1 MKIDKIDIRPVWNSS
16 ARPALEVTLVS
27 QKYPGRATLPS
38 GQSRG
43 GGEAAVLDCEAA
55 RKIWPELERQLVGR
69 DFDGIRDLDQFL
81 LHLDGTRDKSRLGG
95 NVLLGLSLAFARALA
110 ARAGV
115 PFWQVLRNEFF
126 PAEKGATFPVI
137 LANFLE
143 GGAHAPGQVAFQEY
157 LVLADTSA
165 GPVETVARLVALYH
179 ALGVALGKKTKGK
192 PLPLGAEAGYVF
204 PFRDESQPLAAL
216 RDLLRSLGADQAFRL
231 GIDCAA
237 NRFASGR
244 GYVLGGV
251 RLSPAALL
259 KRYAELLK
267 EPLLSYLEDPFRE
280 DDPGSFAKLRAAFP
294 ERWITGDDLTV
305 TNADLIRK
313 YGRKNALKA
322 VIIKAN
328 QAGSL
333 SETCAALRAAKA
345 EGLARIL
352 SHRGEET
359 EDCFLVHIARAANAE
374 GLKIGPPVRERVL
387 KYNEFLRLYS
397 GL

>member
-1 MKIDKIDIRPVWNSS
+1 MKIERISLRPIWNSS
-16 ARPALEVTLVS
+16 ARPTLEIALGS
-27 QKYPGRATLPS
+27 KKYSGRAALPS

-43 GGEAAVLDCEAA
+43 GGEAAVLDQEAA
-55 RKIWPELERQLVGR
+55 RAIWPELERQLLGR
-69 DFDGIRDLDQFL
+69 DFDNIQDLDRFL
-81 LHLDGTRDKSRLGG
+81 LRLDGTRDRSRLGG
-95 NVLLGLSLAFARALA
+95 NVILGLSLAFARVLS

-115 PFWQVLRNEFF
+115 PLWQVLRGEFF
-126 PAEKGATFPVI
+126 PAEKGTAFPVI

-143 GGAHAPGQVAFQEY
+143 GGAHAPGRAAFQEY

-165 GPVETVARLVALYH
+165 GPTEAVARLVALYH
-179 ALGVALGKKTKGK
+179 ALGVALGKKMNGK

-204 PFRDESQPLAAL
+204 PFRDESQPLTAL
-216 RDLLRSLGADQAFRL
+216 RDLLRSLGADQPFRL

-237 NRFASGR
+237 NHFASGR
-244 GYVLGGV
+244 GYILNGV
-251 RLSPAALL
+251 RFSPSGLL
-259 KRYAELLK
+259 KKYAELLR

-280 DDPGSFAKLRAAFP
+280 DDPASFAKLRGAFP

-305 TNADLIRK
+305 TRAELIRK
-313 YGRKNALKA
+313 YGRANALKA

-333 SETCAALRAAKA
+333 SETCAALQAAKA

-387 KYNEFLRLYS
+387 KYNEFLRLY
-397 GL
+397 